1 MHGFTELWEK
11 LLAGDES
18 VLIEAKR
25 GERVGGSMLETI
37 SAFANEPGRGG
48 GYLLLGVDRSPEAL
62 NLFPAEGAHPYEV
75 AGVPNPDQIQAD
87 LATQCRELFNVSVR
101 PQITVEQVNGKSVL
115 MVFVPEAQPHD
126 KPVYIRSKGPEKG
139 GFRRIGSTDQHLTDE
154 DIALF
159 YQLRTHRTFDET
171 AVSGTTIDD
180 LDPAALAE
188 YRRIR
193 SRVSPSAAELRMSDE
208 ELVYALTGSTRE
220 GDSMV
225 PTIAG
230 IMLFGAP
237 AALRRHF
244 PMTRVDYIRV
254 PGREWVPN
262 PEERYQA
269 VELRG
274 PLLTLIPRVIATVLD
289 DIPSAFALTEDGIH
303 RQDVPVVPRTVI
315 REAIVN
321 ALMHRSYRQRQ
332 PVQIIRYANRIEIRN
347 PGHSLV
353 PDERLGE
360 PGSLSRNEKIA
371 AVLHEVGLAETKGTG
386 VRSMREA
393 MERANLT
400 LPLFESDRE
409 KDSFTVTLLVHHL
422 LGPEDLEWLAHFHD
436 CGLNE
441 EEARALLVAREVGA
455 INNAA
460 YRDINHVDTLT
471 ASAHLRR
478 LRDLELL
485 EQRGKSSA
493 TYYVPTARLLNPLG
507 NGLLGKS
514 NPTGNGLLVGS
525 NPPSNGLLVELNPSG
540 KELLGDFPDLPEPL
554 RQAIQELGR
563 RASPYDVMQVILR
576 LCAWRS
582 LKTQEVAAILGRRTL
597 NWVRDNYLS
606 PMVRGGELEYLY
618 PDNPAH
624 PQQAYRTTAKGNERI
639 SE

>member
-1 MHGFTELWEK
+1 
-11 LLAGDES
+11 
-18 VLIEAKR
+18 
-25 GERVGGSMLETI
+25 
-37 SAFANEPGRGG
+37 
-48 GYLLLGVDRSPEAL
+48 
-62 NLFPAEGAHPYEV
+62 
-75 AGVPNPDQIQAD
+75 
-87 LATQCRELFNVSVR
+87 
-101 PQITVEQVNGKSVL
+101 
-115 MVFVPEAQPHD
+115 
-126 KPVYIRSKGPEKG
+126 
-139 GFRRIGSTDQHLTDE
+139 
-154 DIALF
+154 
-159 YQLRTHRTFDET
+159 
-171 AVSGTTIDD
+171 
-180 LDPAALAE
+180 
-188 YRRIR
+188 
-193 SRVSPSAAELRMSDE
+193 
-208 ELVYALTGSTRE
+208 
-220 GDSMV
+220 
-225 PTIAG
+225 
-230 IMLFGAP
+230 
-237 AALRRHF
+237 
-244 PMTRVDYIRV
+244 
-254 PGREWVPN
+254 
-262 PEERYQA
+262 
-269 VELRG
+269 
-274 PLLTLIPRVIATVLD
+274 VLD

-360 PGSLSRNEKIA
+360 PGSRNEKIA

-606 PMVRGGELEYLY
+606 PMVRGGELEYLH